1 MFKNTLVSDR
11 LHTGPQAQALAR
23 VTLFQGTALDGAVVL
38 WNFN

>member
-11 LHTGPQAQALAR
+11 LHTGPQAQAL
-23 VTLFQGTALDGAVVL
+23 VHLSPFQGTALESAVVL